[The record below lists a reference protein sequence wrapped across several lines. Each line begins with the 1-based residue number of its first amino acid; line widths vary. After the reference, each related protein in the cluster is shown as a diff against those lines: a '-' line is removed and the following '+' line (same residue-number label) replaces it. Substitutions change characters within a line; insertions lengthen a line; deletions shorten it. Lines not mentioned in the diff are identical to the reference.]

1 MDIDPDANSRVPSLW
16 RPLMRINIVGR
27 QFEITDPIR
36 LHIEKKA
43 EKLASY
49 KGFVQQL
56 DFVVWKE
63 SPSKEEYAVEVTV
76 DVERH
81 DDFFAKV
88 EGPDVYDAID
98 EVVAKADRQLHD
110 HREKLKSVR

>member
-1 MDIDPDANSRVPSLW
+1 
-16 RPLMRINIVGR
+16 MRINIVGR

-43 EKLASY
+43 EKLIAY
-49 KGFVQQL
+49 EKFVQQL
-56 DFVVWKE
+56 DFRVWKE
-63 SPSKEEYAVEVTV
+63 SPTKEEYGVEVTV

-81 DDFFAKV
+81 EDFIAKA
-88 EGPDVYDAID
+88 EGQDVYDVVD
-98 EVVAKADRQLHD
+98 EVIVKADRQLHD

>member
-1 MDIDPDANSRVPSLW
+1 
-16 RPLMRINIVGR
+16 MRINIVGR

-43 EKLASY
+43 EKLSSY

-56 DFVVWKE
+56 DFRVWKE
-63 SPSKEEYAVEVTV
+63 SPTKEQYAVEVTV

-81 DDFFAKV
+81 DDFIAKA
-88 EGPDVYDAID
+88 EGADVYDVVD
-98 EVVAKADRQLHD
+98 EVISKADRQLHD

>member
-1 MDIDPDANSRVPSLW
+1 MRV
-16 RPLMRINIVGR
+16 NIVGR

-43 EKLASY
+43 EKLISY

-63 SPSKEEYAVEVTV
+63 SPSKEQYAVEVTV
-76 DVERH
+76 DVEHRN
-81 DDFFAKV
+81 DFIAKA
-88 EGPDVYDAID
+88 EGPDVYDTVD